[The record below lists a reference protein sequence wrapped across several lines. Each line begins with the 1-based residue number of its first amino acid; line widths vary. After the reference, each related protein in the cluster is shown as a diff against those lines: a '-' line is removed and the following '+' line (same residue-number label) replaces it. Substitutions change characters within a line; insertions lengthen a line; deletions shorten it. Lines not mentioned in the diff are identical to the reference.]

1 MEDLREASEILIKA
15 LLIREKYMSASM
27 QWFSQTA
34 ARFLRSV
41 GENAAFSPACSAHA
55 AGVHCDPKMTQGKC
69 YVKCCIVYLEVA
81 QDLYI
86 YIGRN

>member
-1 MEDLREASEILIKA
+1 
-15 LLIREKYMSASM
+15 MSASM

-86 YIGRN
+86 YISVEIKRPHSDSVKFSKI